1 MTLPIRR
8 FDPPWRTHR
17 RQAQGRPIVS
27 IAGIG
32 KYTGQ
37 DVIVRGWLYNM
48 RSSGKIHFLQLRD
61 GSGVIQGVMARS
73 DVDEQTFELAG
84 TLTQESSVIAAG
96 TVREDKRA
104 PSGFELTLKSLRI
117 VQLTRDYP
125 ITPKEHGPAFLMEH
139 RHLWLR
145 SSRQHA
151 VLRIRDTIEQA
162 IHGYLHSQGFI
173 HTPAPILTPT
183 ACEGTTTLFQTDYFG
198 EPAYL
203 SQSGQMYI
211 EATAAAF
218 GKVYTFTPAFR
229 AEKSKTRR
237 HLTELWMVDAE
248 ASYFEHEEN
257 IQCQEDLV
265 CAIVA
270 KVVDQRQA
278 ELKTLERDIKPLEA
292 VRPPFHRISYREA
305 VARCN
310 KAGVGIQYGEDFGAP
325 HDTAIAAAFDRPVF
339 VDRFPAAIK
348 SFYMQP
354 DPQDPT
360 VVLGSDLFA
369 TEGYGEI
376 IGGSERIHDLDLLLK
391 KMEEYKIPYEPY
403 RWYVDLRRYGSVPHS
418 GFGMGIERTVSWI
431 CGLQHIREAIPFAR
445 TLERIYP

>member
-1 MTLPIRR
+1 MKLSWTYIE
-8 FDPPWRTHR
+8 D
-17 RQAQGRPIVS
+17 
-27 IAGIG
+27 IG
-32 KYTGQ
+32 KHVGQ
-37 DVIVRGWLYNM
+37 SVTIKGWLYAK

-61 GSGVIQGVMARS
+61 GSGIIQGVMAKN
-73 DVDEQTFELAG
+73 DVDEKTLELGGA
-84 TLTQESSVIAAG
+84 LTQESSVEVTG

-104 PSGFELTLKSLRI
+104 PSGYELTVTGFKL
-117 VQLTRDYP
+117 VQQAVDYP

-145 SSRQHA
+145 SSKQHA
-151 VLRIRDTIEQA
+151 ILRVRDTIEQA
-162 IHGYLHSQGFI
+162 IHGYLHKEGFI

-237 HLTELWMVDAE
+237 HLTELWMMDAE
-248 ASYFEHEEN
+248 ASYFTHEEN
-257 IQCQEDLV
+257 MQCQEGMV
-265 CAIVA
+265 CAIAERVLT
-270 KVVDQRQA
+270 DRQE
-278 ELKTLERDIKPLEA
+278 ELKTLERDTTMLEKIKA
-292 VRPPFHRISYREA
+292 PFNRISYKQA
-305 VARCN
+305 VELCN
-310 KAGVGIQYGEDFGAP
+310 KAGVPIEYGEDFGAP
-325 HDTAIAAAFDRPVF
+325 HDTAIAGSFDRPVF

-354 DPQDPT
+354 DPKDPT
-360 VVLGSDLFA
+360 VVLGSDLYA

-391 KMEEYKIPYEPY
+391 KMEEYKVPYEPY
-403 RWYVDLRRYGSVPHS
+403 KWYVDLRRYGSVPHS
-418 GFGMGIERTVSWI
+418 GFGIGIERTVSWM

-445 TLERIYP
+445 MLEKIYP